1 MPMPDFRDLLL
12 PRLPL
17 LYDFAEIG
25 RRIMIKA
32 QKAPREWRATKT
44 AKRVAFYL
52 RVSTGGQTT
61 ANQRRELAAVAKR
74 HGWNVVNVFSDN
86 DGPVR
91 WLDPSRRAGRVP
103 LALATRGRDGPSP

>member
-1 MPMPDFRDLLL
+1 
-12 PRLPL
+12 
-17 LYDFAEIG
+17 
-25 RRIMIKA
+25 MIKA

-52 RVSTGGQTT
+52 RGSTGGQTT

-86 DGPVR
+86 GSGAKDRKERPG
-91 WLDPSRRAGRVP
+91 LD
-103 LALATRGRDGPSP
+103 ALLKAVFVKNLSLGDR